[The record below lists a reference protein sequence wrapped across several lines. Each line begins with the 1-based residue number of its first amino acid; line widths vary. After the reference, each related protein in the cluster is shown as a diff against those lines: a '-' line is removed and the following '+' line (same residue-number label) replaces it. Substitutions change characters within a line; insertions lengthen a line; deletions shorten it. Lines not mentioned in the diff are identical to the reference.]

1 MSFIPMLAISR
12 REITRIL
19 RIWSQTIV
27 PQVLTSVL
35 FIIIFGYS
43 LGSRITDIAG
53 VSYLEFI
60 IPGLLMMAVIMSSY
74 MNTSSSL
81 YFAKWSKMMQEW
93 LVAPISYWQVIISL
107 TLAGMFRALLVGFS
121 ILLISLIFTSIQVHS
136 YLILIYFI
144 LMNALLFSFAGIAT
158 ALWATNFD
166 RLNVFSTF
174 IITPLTYL
182 GGVFYSIKM
191 LPEFLGNIAT
201 FNPIFYLVDGFRFAF
216 LGVSDVSVVYSI
228 LIALVL
234 TFLFFGLCIHLF
246 RIGYKFRT

>member
-144 LMNALLFSFAGIAT
+144 FMNSLMFSFAGIAT

>member
-1 MSFIPMLAISR
+1 M
-12 REITRIL
+12 TRKKNVIGYKFCETGGYSKL
-19 RIWSQTIV
+19 S
-27 PQVLTSVL
+27 
-35 FIIIFGYS
+35 IIFGYS
-43 LGSRITDIAG
+43 LGSKITDIAG

-107 TLAGMFRALLVGFS
+107 TLAGMFRALLVGFG

-191 LPEFLGNIAT
+191 LPEFWRNIAK